1 MCPRWVKVFLM
12 DREFLNVINSLW
24 LSLVFTAFRGAF
36 RVLNTSTPSDEFNLS
51 LSHKL
56 HLLYF
61 CLLDSDCETR
71 HKLLFNGGRRSWP
84 MRSLRITQQR

>member
-1 MCPRWVKVFLM
+1 MRLRWLKVFLM
-12 DREFLNVINSLW
+12 DREFLNVINLLW
-24 LSLVFTAFRGAF
+24 SSLVFTAFRGAF
-36 RVLNTSTPSDEFNLS
+36 RVLNTSTHSNEFV
-51 LSHKL
+51 SHKL

-71 HKLLFNGGRRSWP
+71 HKLLFNRGGRRRP